1 MCPSVE
7 STSYLGNYLRLIVM
21 GKDDVGLGF
30 TPKITSDMIR
40 AYNGEGDL
48 VAWLKKVRLVAKL
61 AKVDALANFLPL
73 YLEGDA
79 LAVYLEMSE
88 VDQGKIELIEQKL
101 KEAFTDSP
109 FIAYAKLVNL
119 KWGGEPVDVYATEV
133 RRLVGLSGLVGNGA
147 ETVTRLAF
155 INGFPE
161 SIRIDLQQVENIT
174 NIGLPD
180 ILTRA
185 RVLAGN
191 KIESGIG
198 ALTTQSDRVQGQ
210 DRKSFKS
217 KSLSDGNNA
226 AGPSRTNSVFRGKC
240 FKCEGPHMARYCPE
254 NKTIICFKC
263 GKEGHMSFNCESEN

>member
-1 MCPSVE
+1 MAILNSVHTFE

-101 KEAFTDSP
+101 KEAFTDSH
-109 FIAYAKLVNL
+109 LL
-119 KWGGEPVDVYATEV
+119 HM
-133 RRLVGLSGLVGNGA
+133 LSW
-147 ETVTRLAF
+147 
-155 INGFPE
+155 
-161 SIRIDLQQVENIT
+161 
-174 NIGLPD
+174 
-180 ILTRA
+180 LT
-185 RVLAGN
+185 
-191 KIESGIG
+191 
-198 ALTTQSDRVQGQ
+198 
-210 DRKSFKS
+210 
-217 KSLSDGNNA
+217 
-226 AGPSRTNSVFRGKC
+226 
-240 FKCEGPHMARYCPE
+240 
-254 NKTIICFKC
+254 
-263 GKEGHMSFNCESEN
+263 